1 MTLIDTNV
9 ILDVLSGHSEW
20 LAWSVDQLDR
30 CRERGPLNVNEI
42 TYAEL
47 AGRIE
52 TETEL
57 QRLLAQFG
65 IQLER
70 SPTSALFLAG
80 RTFRRYR
87 AAGGPRTTVLA
98 DFFIGAHAQVAH
110 LPLLTRDIR
119 RYRTYFPHVELIAP

>member
-9 ILDVLSGHSEW
+9 ILDVLSGHIEW
-20 LAWSVDQLDR
+20 LTWSVDQLDR
-30 CRERGPLNVNEI
+30 CRERGPLYVNEI

-70 SPTSALFLAG
+70 SPASALFLAG
-80 RTFRRYR
+80 KTFRRYR
-87 AAGGPRTTVLA
+87 AAGGPRPNVLA
-98 DFFIGAHAQVAH
+98 DFFIGAHAHVAQI
-110 LPLLTRDIR
+110 PLLTRDTR
-119 RYRTYFPHVELIAP
+119 RYRTYFPDVELIAP